1 MQRNNPRESNSDTSQ
16 KQLLPRAPR
25 ENIRRD
31 LLKSAISKKTAR
43 GKDIQSD
50 YGDTL
55 LSSDENSDCCSEPT
69 NELEDVRCARELG
82 KDNDRKRVKT
92 LNTGGSN
99 IVDTSNKLGNASRN
113 LERTDLVQPPRN
125 RSGSLQNEYETSSG
139 VIRKYY

>member
-99 IVDTSNKLGNASRN
+99 IADTSNKLGNASRN